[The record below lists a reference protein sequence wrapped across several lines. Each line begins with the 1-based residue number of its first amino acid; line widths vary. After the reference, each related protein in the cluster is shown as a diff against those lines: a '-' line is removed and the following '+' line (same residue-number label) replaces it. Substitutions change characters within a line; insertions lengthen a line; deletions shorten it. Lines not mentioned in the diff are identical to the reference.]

1 MSSIFTSIVNG
12 EIPCYKIAETAD
24 YLAFLDAKPQVKGHT
39 LCIPKKE
46 VDYIFDLDDP
56 LLAGLIVFS
65 KKVAKAIEQVV
76 PCKRIGVAVIGL
88 EVAHAHIHLV
98 PMKTQSDLT
107 FNKPPLELSAAG
119 MKALADVIGS
129 KVEL

>member
-12 EIPCYKIAETAD
+12 EVPCYKIAETAD
-24 YLAFLDAKPQVKGHT
+24 YLAFLDARPQVKGHT

-88 EVAHAHIHLV
+88 EVAHAHIHLI
-98 PMKTQSDLT
+98 PLKTQADLT

>member
-1 MSSIFTSIVNG
+1 MASIFTSIVNG
-12 EIPCYKIAETAD
+12 EIPCYKIAETTD
-24 YLAFLDAKPQVKGHT
+24 YMAFLDARPQVKGHT

-98 PMKTQSDLT
+98 PMKTQADLT
-107 FNKPPLELSAAG
+107 FNKAPLELSAAG